1 MARPDSIIFKCK
13 LTSEIPAKQT
23 LFESEGKFAV
33 IALKTGSF
41 TYSGIIKFL
50 LTGSSGIL
58 SCSTPEI
65 PIFDGNF
72 WNILVQRT
80 TSSEL
85 NTIDQ
90 TYVLKVNNIVLDRI
104 SNYVSSSLLI
114 TGSYTASYN
123 ASYNTDA
130 NFYIGGTL
138 PTSSFESSSPI
149 VGNVSSLKF
158 YTEVISDYTFQL
170 QSLAENVVALPNPTA
185 SFQSL
190 ITNLRFED
198 NVDLSST
205 SSLYDANLTGTIKN
219 HGTASGFTKNTY
231 EMRYQTD
238 VMKYNPVSLIRYT
251 TQKIFIDPNSASL
264 YEFAESSSIKR
275 YGARSNRVDF
285 IFSPSNIENK
295 NIIKFLNFNI
305 HDYIGSPL
313 RLFNDQER
321 YVKLDNLYKVYR
333 NYFPSLNLN
342 DYINNIKSLSNPFFK
357 NISNFIPARVNFN
370 GGITIEPTLL
380 ERTPVVL
387 AKSSSV
393 SNLAYSTIAPVSTA
407 PEFNTNY
414 ITYNTIIDTEK
425 TSVVSY
431 YSTYFGNVSPAT
443 TFTST
448 SYSTYNYV
456 LKLSDDITS
465 IGSYLTNVSTS
476 AISKTDK
483 IFIQGVKKKLNIYTN
498 TSDLVNNHFTQLSN
512 VFEIATSS
520 YIQPISNIEYDIL
533 YNTASAIFYK
543 EKTASMKPLYDVN
556 YSIYYDP
563 SHVKYYVYDCIGR
576 RRSRFDGTITTGP
589 ENILGSNTID
599 GGKVISITFVS
610 PNTISVVSDTSEK
623 RLKVDGIELDV

>member
-1 MARPDSIIFKCK
+1 
-13 LTSEIPAKQT
+13 
-23 LFESEGKFAV
+23 
-33 IALKTGSF
+33 
-41 TYSGIIKFL
+41 
-50 LTGSSGIL
+50 
-58 SCSTPEI
+58 
-65 PIFDGNF
+65 
-72 WNILVQRT
+72 
-80 TSSEL
+80 
-85 NTIDQ
+85 
-90 TYVLKVNNIVLDRI
+90 
-104 SNYVSSSLLI
+104 
-114 TGSYTASYN
+114 
-123 ASYNTDA
+123 
-130 NFYIGGTL
+130 
-138 PTSSFESSSPI
+138 
-149 VGNVSSLKF
+149 
-158 YTEVISDYTFQL
+158 
-170 QSLAENVVALPNPTA
+170 LAENIVALPSPTA
-185 SFQSL
+185 SFQNL

-205 SSLYDANLTGTIKN
+205 SSLYDSNLTGTIKN
-219 HGTASGFTKNTY
+219 HGTASGFAENAY

-238 VMKYNPVSLIRYT
+238 VMKYNPVSLTRYT

-264 YEFAESSSIKR
+264 YEFVESSSIKR
-275 YGARSNRVDF
+275 YGNRSNRVDF

-305 HDYIGSPL
+305 HDHIGSPL
-313 RLFNDQER
+313 RLFNNQGR

-333 NYFPSLNLN
+333 NHFPPLNLN
-342 DYINNIKSLSNPFFK
+342 EYINNIKSLSNPFFK

-393 SNLAYSTIAPVSTA
+393 NNLAYSTIAPVSTA

-414 ITYNTIIDTEK
+414 ITYNTVVDTEK
-425 TSVVSY
+425 TSVVSH
-431 YSTYFGNVSPAT
+431 YSTYFGNVSTAT
-443 TFTST
+443 TFTSA

-476 AISKTDK
+476 ALSKTDK

-543 EKTASMKPLYDVN
+543 EKTASMKPLYDIN
-556 YSIYYDP
+556 YSICYDP

-599 GGKVISITFVS
+599 GGKVIEITFVS
-610 PNTISVVSDTSEK
+610 PNTISIVSDTSEK